1 MWEKIHTFYFLFFE
15 GFPKINHAVNN
26 FILREISNPIGIIFY
41 LLVIYENITHFEAV
55 LLQYDNVYLKEAGE
69 FIVAGN

>member
-1 MWEKIHTFYFLFFE
+1 M
-15 GFPKINHAVNN
+15 NN